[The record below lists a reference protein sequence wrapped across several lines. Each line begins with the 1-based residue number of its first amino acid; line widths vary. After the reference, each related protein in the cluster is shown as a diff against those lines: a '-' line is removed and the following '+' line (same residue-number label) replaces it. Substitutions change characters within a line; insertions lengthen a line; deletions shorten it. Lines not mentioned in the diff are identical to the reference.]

1 MPEGRKSIGFNI
13 IQNRKVYGHR
23 SESASNREWPKHQRV
38 TRGLQ
43 GLMENLASNN
53 DAGGDGSSIV
63 PTIAAWL
70 SSTCSAS
77 TCSPIII
84 SQASAEVESQCR
96 TDMSQK
102 SYIPLVAY
110 ALLSNYETARNVLCS
125 HASTSKR
132 YCMNQIFTEME
143 SASGSTFTTGYFQA
157 ILVQPGAFVNS
168 LNGTAWCTKCL
179 NSAVTE
185 GKPIIASVNQQQG
198 VSSVNS
204 LFEKKCKAQYHTGQS
219 PQGVSD
225 ATGSKALPFDGA
237 IAGTDVNFELLVSML
252 AAAMAIGGL

>member
-1 MPEGRKSIGFNI
+1 
-13 IQNRKVYGHR
+13 
-23 SESASNREWPKHQRV
+23 
-38 TRGLQ
+38 
-43 GLMENLASNN
+43 MENLASNN

-143 SASGSTFTTGYFQA
+143 
-157 ILVQPGAFVNS
+157 
-168 LNGTAWCTKCL
+168 
-179 NSAVTE
+179 
-185 GKPIIASVNQQQG
+185 
-198 VSSVNS
+198 VSSCFVLSYCAESSELERVWKHLHYRILSSNS
-204 LFEKKCKAQYHTGQS
+204 RSARGVCK
-219 PQGVSD
+219 
-225 ATGSKALPFDGA
+225 
-237 IAGTDVNFELLVSML
+237 
-252 AAAMAIGGL
+252 